1 MFLRY
6 GMRALQIALG
16 IACLAVVY
24 AGLAPVL
31 RAGPIADASVPPLAV
46 PSEKD
51 SSLDRY
57 QVISSRNL
65 FRSSVAQPTAPV
77 TEELAESALRLKLC
91 GTWAAQPADQS
102 VACIDDQ
109 GTQKRRAFRVGQ
121 EISPGVRLLA
131 VERRRA
137 VIDNQGARE
146 QLKMEEAAAG
156 GVVAPRTASATRAAP
171 AGAPARAATPRLSE
185 RLRQLRERAPS
196 PAEPPPSSAPAP
208 SKLEKALNGA
218 QLLPVYG
225 ESGSFDGIRVSG
237 IQPGGP
243 FAGLPE
249 NTVCFEING
258 IKLDSAQALPTGLVM
273 NADGDAC
280 LRCRLPDGQEV
291 TRCL

>member
-31 RAGPIADASVPPLAV
+31 RAGPIADASVPPLQA
-46 PSEKD
+46 PGERD
-51 SSLDRY
+51 ASLDRY
-57 QVISSRNL
+57 RVISSRNL
-65 FRSSVAQPTAPV
+65 FRSSVAAPTAPV
-77 TEELAESALRLKLC
+77 TEELKESALRLKLC

-131 VERRRA
+131 VDRRRA
-137 VIDNQGARE
+137 VIDNHGARE

-156 GVVAPRTASATRAAP
+156 GAIAPRNPAAARAAP

-185 RLRQLRERAPS
+185 RLRQLRERAPAAES
-196 PAEPPPSSAPAP
+196 PPAGAPAP

-243 FAGLPE
+243 FAGLAE
-249 NTVCFEING
+249 NTVCFEVNG
-258 IKLDSAQALPTGLVM
+258 IKLDSPQALPTGLVM
-273 NADGDAC
+273 NSDGDAC

>member
-31 RAGPIADASVPPLAV
+31 RAGPIADASVPPLEA
-46 PSEKD
+46 PGERD
-51 SSLDRY
+51 ASLDRY
-57 QVISSRNL
+57 RVISSRNL

-77 TEELAESALRLKLC
+77 TEDLKESALRLKLC

-156 GVVAPRTASATRAAP
+156 GAVAPRSAATARTAP
-171 AGAPARAATPRLSE
+171 EGAPARAATPRLSE
-185 RLRQLRERAPS
+185 RLRQLRERAPA
-196 PAEPPPSSAPAP
+196 AEPPPAAAPAP

-243 FAGLPE
+243 FAGLAE